1 MCLKSEHLVH
11 LPWTFMK
18 ILRPKS
24 TIVTENDQLFQKSM
38 SEMSVNYAHL
48 FKDIFSITHTSQR
61 SQNRIIQKNKLL
73 PVATINSYYARS
85 LVLGNWSRKNWNPN
99 SWVILGFQNVFCFCP
114 KCLDERS
121 TLPRLWQIWIEI
133 ENQL

>member
-1 MCLKSEHLVH
+1 
-11 LPWTFMK
+11 MK

-38 SEMSVNYAHL
+38 SEMSVNSAHL
-48 FKDIFSITHTSQR
+48 LEDLLSITHTSQR

-85 LVLGNWSRKNWNPN
+85 LVLGN
-99 SWVILGFQNVFCFCP
+99 
-114 KCLDERS
+114 
-121 TLPRLWQIWIEI
+121 
-133 ENQL
+133 